1 MSSASSPS
9 PPRDSYLD
17 VVHSAFRLPY
27 SAMTVRVRFAPSPTG
42 KLHVGSSR
50 TALFNWLFAKHHH
63 GTFILRIEDTDQKLS
78 NPAFLDDIYASLKFL
93 VINADEGPLFQSQ
106 RMPIYREHAKK
117 LLDSGKAIQKEGAV
131 VFQITP

>member
-27 SAMTVRVRFAPSPTG
+27 SSMSVRVRFAPSPTG
-42 KLHVGSSR
+42 KLHVGSAR
-50 TALFNWLFAKHHH
+50 TALFNWFFAKHHR
-63 GTFILRIEDTDQKLS
+63 GTFILRIEDTDQKRS

-93 VINADEGPLFQSQ
+93 GIHADEGPYFQSQ
-106 RMPIYREHAKK
+106 RLAVYQEQVQRLLREGNAREQ
-117 LLDSGKAIQKEGAV
+117 DRAV
-131 VFQITP
+131 VFPL